1 MSTLDNEIFF
11 DASGL
16 GALPGT
22 AFNGSIPQV
31 VSYNTIGAAAGTN
44 GTASYAV
51 TAAFAL
57 NGGGSGGVTQIV
69 AGTNI
74 TISPPGGTGIVTINA
89 SSTTT
94 SASYAQSASVAV
106 SASYARSASVSVSS
120 SYALTASYVL
130 LAQTASY
137 VQTAQTA
144 SYVLL
149 AQTASYVALAQSA
162 SYVQTA
168 QTASYVLQA
177 VSASF
182 ASTAFSSS
190 YARSA
195 SVAVSASYALSSS
208 VAVSSSYALSSS
220 VAFSSSYAYSS
231 SVAFSSSYARSAS
244 VAVSAI
250 TAQTASYVSGIVNA
264 SLLYLGTSGYFAS
277 NQVNA
282 APGGTTPIAS
292 IATGSFRGAFFDYT
306 VDDGATNARAGTIQI
321 IIFNNTVQYNETA
334 TMDIGDTSDI
344 TWSVVISGP
353 DAVVQATTTLF
364 SWDTRYILRSV

>member
-11 DASGL
+11 DNSGL

-22 AFNGSIPQV
+22 SFIGNTPQV
-31 VSYNTIGAAAGTN
+31 ISYNTIGAAAGTN

-57 NGGGSGGVTQIV
+57 NGGGGGGGVTQIV

-74 TISPPGGTGIVTINA
+74 TISPVGGTGVVTINA

-94 SASYAQSASVAV
+94 SASYAASASVAV
-106 SASYARSASVSVSS
+106 SSSYAYSSSVAVSS
-120 SYALTASYVL
+120 SYAYTASYV
-130 LAQTASY
+130 
-137 VQTAQTA
+137 
-144 SYVLL
+144 VL
-149 AQTASYVALAQSA
+149 
-162 SYVQTA
+162 A

-182 ASTAFSSS
+182 ATTAFSSSYALSSSVAVSAS

-195 SVAVSASYALSSS
+195 SVAVSASYAYSSS

-220 VAFSSSYAYSS
+220 VA
-231 SVAFSSSYARSAS
+231 VSSSYARSAS
-244 VAVSAI
+244 VAVSST
-250 TAQTASYVSGIVNA
+250 TAQTSSYVSGIVNA

-277 NQVNA
+277 NQTVAN
-282 APGGTTPIAS
+282 PGTSPIATVS
-292 IATGSFRGAFFDYT
+292 TGSYRGVFFDYT
-306 VDDGATNARAGTIQI
+306 VDDGSSNARAGTITVI
-321 IIFNNTVQYNETA
+321 VFNNAVQYNETT

-344 TWSVVISGP
+344 TWDAIISGP
-353 DAVVQATTTLF
+353 DVIIQATTTLF
-364 SWDTRYILRSV
+364 SWNVRYILRSV

>member
-11 DASGL
+11 DNSGL

-22 AFNGSIPQV
+22 SFIGNTPQV
-31 VSYNTIGAAAGTN
+31 ISYNTIGAAAGTN

-57 NGGGSGGVTQIV
+57 NGGGGGGGVTQIV

-74 TISPPGGTGIVTINA
+74 TISPVGGTGVVTINA

-94 SASYAQSASVAV
+94 SASYAASASVAV
-106 SASYARSASVSVSS
+106 SSSYAYSSSVAVSS
-120 SYALTASYVL
+120 SYAYTASYVVTAQTASYVL

-149 AQTASYVALAQSA
+149 AQTASYV
-162 SYVQTA
+162 
-168 QTASYVLQA
+168 LQA

-182 ASTAFSSS
+182 ATTAFSSS
-190 YARSA
+190 YALSS
-195 SVAVSASYALSSS
+195 SVAVSASYAYSSS

-220 VAFSSSYAYSS
+220 VA
-231 SVAFSSSYARSAS
+231 VSSSYARSAS
-244 VAVSAI
+244 VAVSST
-250 TAQTASYVSGIVNA
+250 TAQTSSYVSGIVNA

-277 NQVNA
+277 NQTVAN
-282 APGGTTPIAS
+282 PGTSPIATVS
-292 IATGSFRGAFFDYT
+292 TGSYRGVFFDYT
-306 VDDGATNARAGTIQI
+306 VDDGSSNARAGTITVI
-321 IIFNNTVQYNETA
+321 VFNNAVQYNETT

-344 TWSVVISGP
+344 TWDAIISGP
-353 DAVVQATTTLF
+353 DVIIQATTTLF
-364 SWDTRYILRSV
+364 SWNVRYILRSV